1 MVTIKKGDV
10 VVSGGVEFHVKMSRD
25 GEIQVWCNDTCE
37 TIKESFG
44 EFIERC
50 RQRGNIIIKPGDG
63 KFETEEE
70 WSHREKYVEVV
81 Q

>member
-1 MVTIKKGDV
+1 MVTIKKGDL

-25 GEIQVWCNDTCE
+25 GEIQVWCSDTGE
-37 TIKESFG
+37 TIKETFG
-44 EFIERC
+44 QFVERC

-70 WSHREKYVEVV
+70 WDHREEYVEVA